1 MFAELA
7 KDIQWTDT
15 PPIVI
20 AVRFAVA
27 ALCGMIVGIDRE
39 WRRRPAGL
47 RTHMLVSLASA
58 AFALIAY
65 EMAILAAKEED
76 AASPDPTRVVE
87 AVTAGAAF
95 LAAGTIFRSNGNI
108 QGITTGASIWLAAAM
123 GAACGV
129 GFYAIAGFSLILA
142 LVILFVVGGITHALG
157 TNESPPAD
165 PPSKDQ
171 DR

>member
-1 MFAELA
+1 MFAELVR
-7 KDIQWTDT
+7 DIHWTET
-15 PPIVI
+15 PPIVV
-20 AVRFAVA
+20 AVRFAIA

-39 WRRRPAGL
+39 WRRRAAGL

-58 AFALIAY
+58 AFALIAH
-65 EMAILAAKEED
+65 EMAILAVKQD
-76 AASPDPTRVVE
+76 GSASPDPTRVVE

-95 LAAGTIFRSNGNI
+95 LAAGSIFRSNGNI

-129 GFYAIAGFSLILA
+129 GFYTIALFSLILA
-142 LVILFVVGGITHALG
+142 LVILVAVGGITHALG

-165 PPSKDQ
+165 PPPKD
-171 DR
+171 

>member
-7 KDIQWTDT
+7 QDFHWTET
-15 PPIVI
+15 PPAVI
-20 AVRFAVA
+20 AARFVVA
-27 ALCGMIVGIDRE
+27 AICGMIVGIDRE

-58 AFALIAY
+58 AFALIAH
-65 EMAILAAKEED
+65 EMAILAVKNED
-76 AASPDPTRVVE
+76 SASPDPTRVVE

-95 LAAGTIFRSNGNI
+95 LAAGTIFRANGSV

-129 GFYAIAGFSLILA
+129 GFYAIAGVSLILA
-142 LVILFVVGGITHALG
+142 LVILFIVGGITHALG
-157 TNESPPAD
+157 TNEAPPAD
-165 PPSKDQ
+165 PPRKDHG
-171 DR
+171 

>member
-1 MFAELA
+1 
-7 KDIQWTDT
+7 
-15 PPIVI
+15 V
-20 AVRFAVA
+20 VA

-58 AFALIAY
+58 AFALIAH
-65 EMAILAAKEED
+65 EMAVVAAKSD
-76 AASPDPTRVVE
+76 VSSSPDPTRVVE

-129 GFYAIAGFSLILA
+129 GFYTIAGVSLILA
-142 LVILFVVGGITHALG
+142 LVILVVVGGITNALG

-165 PPSKDQ
+165 PPSKD
-171 DR
+171 

>member
-1 MFAELA
+1 MLEELV
-7 KDIQWTDT
+7 KDIRWTDT

-20 AVRFAVA
+20 AVRFMA
-27 ALCGMIVGIDRE
+27 AAFCGMVVGIDRE

-58 AFALIAY
+58 AFALIAH
-65 EMAILAAKEED
+65 EVAILAVKEND
-76 AASPDPTRVVE
+76 SISPDPTRMVE

-129 GFYAIAGFSLILA
+129 GLYAIAGFSLILS
-142 LVILFVVGGITHALG
+142 LVILVVVGGITHALG

-165 PPSKDQ
+165 SPKKSD
-171 DR
+171 D